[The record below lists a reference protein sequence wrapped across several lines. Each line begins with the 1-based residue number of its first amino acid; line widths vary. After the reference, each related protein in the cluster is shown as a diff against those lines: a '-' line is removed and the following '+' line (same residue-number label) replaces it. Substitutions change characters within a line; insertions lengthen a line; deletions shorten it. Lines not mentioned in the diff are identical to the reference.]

1 MNGICRP
8 SIFSFQKIR
17 KQENNKKEIS
27 AKEYRE
33 ENVRKNKISD
43 DAGFDHLS
51 TAYAAIDCLC
61 DGIEGW

>member
-43 DAGFDHLS
+43 DAGFDNLC
-51 TAYAAIDCLC
+51 TA
-61 DGIEGW
+61 